1 VQRISS
7 NEGAVAEN
15 PDAIVYQLIGEGG
28 FERLTAA
35 FYRRVATDDILRP
48 MYPAGDA
55 ALEEARLRL
64 REFFV
69 YRFGGPAR
77 YIAARGHPRLRARHM
92 PFQVDR
98 AARDRWVK
106 LMEESL
112 AETRLP
118 TDAESVLRQFFENTA
133 TFLINR
139 GGESPDGGG
148 GAGFAGNPHFPVR
161 EK

>member
-1 VQRISS
+1 VP
-7 NEGAVAEN
+7 EN
-15 PDAIVYQLIGEGG
+15 PDAIVYQFIGEDG

-48 MYPAGDA
+48 MYPEGDA

-69 YRFGGPAR
+69 YRFGGPQR

-92 PFQVDR
+92 PFRVDR
-98 AARDRWVK
+98 AARDRWVT
-106 LMEESL
+106 LMEASL
-112 AETRLP
+112 AETQLP
-118 TDAESVLRQFFENTA
+118 PPAEKILREFFENTA

-139 GGESPDGGG
+139 GENSPDGGG
-148 GAGFAGNPHFPVR
+148 GAGLAGNPNFPVR
-161 EK
+161 ET

>member
-1 VQRISS
+1 MS
-7 NEGAVAEN
+7 EN
-15 PDAIVYQLIGEGG
+15 PDAIVYQLIGEEG
-28 FERLTAA
+28 FERLTVA

-48 MYPAGDA
+48 MYPPGDA

-69 YRFGGPAR
+69 YRFGGPQR

-92 PFQVDR
+92 PFRVDQ

-106 LMEESL
+106 LMEEAL
-112 AETRLP
+112 AETALP
-118 TDAESVLRQFFENTA
+118 APADAVLRQFFSNTA
-133 TFLINR
+133 TFLINH

-148 GAGFAGNPHFPVR
+148 GAGYAGNPNFPVR
-161 EK
+161 ES